1 MPIHQELR
9 KVLNGLARQYD
20 RVVTAL
26 PSNKYPNGGGPI
38 DERRCLVTLKGLCK
52 RCKFENPKQYK
63 LHTFRHAFASMC
75 ARNNVSYKY
84 ALEWMG
90 HRSSDILDLYY
101 TMFDS
106 DAHLAMATLVYPSQK
121 QGVDAI
127 RDQAEKNNFEKKKE
141 SR

>member
-1 MPIHQELR
+1 
-9 KVLNGLARQYD
+9 
-20 RVVTAL
+20 
-26 PSNKYPNGGGPI
+26 
-38 DERRCLVTLKGLCK
+38 
-52 RCKFENPKQYK
+52 
-63 LHTFRHAFASMC
+63 MC